1 MDTIIVYASMT
12 GTTELIA
19 RSIAGELAR
28 ADWHVT
34 VKDAVDTFAEELLAY
49 DCILIGSYTWGDGEL
64 ADEIICFHDELLAVP
79 LSGKIAAAFGA
90 GDSSYEQF
98 GRAVNLLEETLE
110 NKGCQVIKPG
120 LKVDG
125 GSEEEIKTISFS
137 FAKKI
142 NELTKPYD
150 SE

>member
-1 MDTIIVYASMT
+1 MDNIIVYASMT

-19 RSIAGELAR
+19 RSIAEELAR
-28 ADWHVT
+28 SGWHVT
-34 VKDAVDTFAEELLAY
+34 VKDAIDTFAEELLSY

-64 ADEIICFHDELLAVP
+64 ADDIMCFHEELLAVP
-79 LSGKIAAAFGA
+79 LSGKLAAAFGA

-98 GRAVNLLEETLE
+98 GRAVNILEETLE
-110 NKGCQVIKPG
+110 NQGCQVITPG

-125 GSEEEIKTISFS
+125 GSEEEIKAISYS

-142 NELTKPYD
+142 KRINEAI
-150 SE
+150 

>member
-19 RSIAGELAR
+19 RSIAEELAK
-28 ADWHVT
+28 AGSQVT
-34 VKDAVDTFAEELLAY
+34 VKDAVDTFAEELLSY
-49 DCILIGSYTWGDGEL
+49 DRILIGSYTWGDGDL
-64 ADEIICFHDELLAVP
+64 ADEIICFHDELETVP

-90 GDSSYEQF
+90 GDSTYEHF
-98 GRAVNLLEETLE
+98 GKAVNLLEETLRRQ
-110 NKGCQVIKPG
+110 GFQVITPG

-125 GSEEEIKTISFS
+125 GTEEEIKAVSVS

-142 NELTKPYD
+142 NELTKAF
-150 SE
+150 